1 MPTTFSKDYAWHGIA
16 SSGLRSPNILRH
28 PPIPTNTLDSRDRT
42 SSTDTASHVAHPG
55 VKRDATLLCGAGFIG
70 QPIRMLFFLIGLV
83 VMLLLSMT
91 AAQAGT
97 ATLAWNASSGSVAGY
112 RVYYGQASGT
122 YTTVKPDAPSLISG
136 TTYTTPDLPA
146 GTYYFAVK
154 AFDSAGNSSGYSN
167 QVSTTIAAATVV
179 APTAN
184 FSANKT
190 TGVAPLAVSFTD
202 SSTGSITSRS
212 WNFGDGTT
220 STAQNP
226 SKTYSNAG
234 IYTVKLTAT
243 GPGGSNTATKTNYIS
258 VTAPTT
264 TAPIASFT
272 AGPASGGAPLLVT
285 FTDTSAGSVTNR
297 SWNFGDGTTSTAQNP
312 VKTYG
317 APGTY
322 TARLTVGNS
331 SGSTSATKTIS
342 ATAIAPVAS
351 FSANPR
357 SGAAPLAVSFTNTS
371 TGTITSYSWSFG
383 DGGTS
388 AAPNPTYTYA
398 KAGTYTVSLATTG
411 PAGSNTK
418 TQANHITVSAAQA
431 GGGLVAAYNF
441 EEASGATVVDAS
453 GNSNHG
459 AISGAARITSGK
471 YGKALSFDGVNDWVT
486 INGSASLGLTTR
498 VTVEAWVYP
507 NNLDS
512 GWWYCVLAKDHS
524 GGASYYLAA
533 SSDRNQPEFGVGTE
547 DWGWYKLYGGPSLLQ
562 PNAWVHLAATYD
574 GAIQRL
580 YVNGS
585 EVSNRSQS
593 GRMMV
598 SDGALRIGGSGTWS
612 EFFRGRID
620 EVRIY
625 NRALSASEIQTD
637 MNTAVQ

>member
-1 MPTTFSKDYAWHGIA
+1 MPTSFTLSPQTVA
-16 SSGLRSPNILRH
+16 SSRWNFLPIWIYPLIPINISDTRGS
-28 PPIPTNTLDSRDRT
+28 I
-42 SSTDTASHVAHPG
+42 SSTDKAFG
-55 VKRDATLLCGAGFIG
+55 VENLSKKCDAEVQHHIAPVDHSIRTLFFIIGLIATL
-70 QPIRMLFFLIGLV
+70 FLSI
-83 VMLLLSMT
+83 S

-97 ATLAWNASSGSVAGY
+97 ATLSWNASSGSVTGY
-112 RVYYGQASGT
+112 RVYYGQVSGS
-122 YTTVKPDAPSLISG
+122 YATVKPDAPSLISG

-154 AFDSAGNSSGYSN
+154 AFDSTGNSSGYSN
-167 QVSTTIAAATVV
+167 QVSTTITATVA

-190 TGVAPLAVSFTD
+190 TGSAPLTINFTD
-202 SSTGSITSRS
+202 GSTGSITGWS

-226 SKTYSNAG
+226 SKTYSSAG
-234 IYTVKLTAT
+234 AYTVKLTVT
-243 GPGGSNTATKTNYIS
+243 GSGGSNTATKTNYIT
-258 VTAPTT
+258 VTTPTATAPV
-264 TAPIASFT
+264 ASFT
-272 AGPASGGAPLLVT
+272 AGPASGSAPLLVT
-285 FTDTSAGSVTNR
+285 FTDTSVGSVTRR

-312 VKTYG
+312 VKTYN

-322 TARLTVGNS
+322 TAKLTVGNS
-331 SGSTSATKTIS
+331 SGITSATKTIS

-351 FSANPR
+351 FSASPR

-371 TGTITSYSWSFG
+371 TGTITSYSWTFG

-388 AAPNPTYTYA
+388 TASNPTYTYT

-418 TQANHITVSAAQA
+418 TLVNHITVSAAQA

-441 EEASGATVVDAS
+441 EETSGATVVDIS

-459 AISGAARITSGK
+459 TISGATRTTSGK
-471 YGKALSFDGVNDWVT
+471 YGKALSFDGASNWVTVND
-486 INGSASLGLTTR
+486 SASLDLTTS
-498 VTVEAWVYP
+498 VTVEAWIYP

-547 DWGWYKLYGGPSLLQ
+547 DWSWYKLYGGPSLLQ
-562 PNAWVHLAATYD
+562 PNTWVHLAATYD

-585 EVSNRSQS
+585 EVSNRAQS

-598 SDGALRIGGSGTWS
+598 SDGALHIGGSGTWN

-625 NRALSASEIQTD
+625 NRALSAGEIQTD
-637 MNTAVQ
+637 MNTAVK